1 MADNPLNSPLNA
13 PVEQEG
19 QVRIELDD
27 SGVDGLYS
35 NLCRVSSTP
44 EEVILD
50 LALNPNPMG
59 APVQK
64 VRVSQRVILNHFTA
78 KRLAALLTATVQR
91 HEQVFGRLETDIRKR
106 VQNEQPALNS
116 VAIHDPRRWEG
127 SAFPTDLLLVPSCP
141 TVCESQLLPRSPSAP
156 VWSASWGTGSWR
168 SFIPPKAGSPSME
181 SVPTLAA
188 QSPRV
193 RSLAGS

>member
-13 PVEQEG
+13 PAEQEG

-106 VQNEQPALNS
+106 VQNEQ
-116 VAIHDPRRWEG
+116 
-127 SAFPTDLLLVPSCP
+127 
-141 TVCESQLLPRSPSAP
+141 
-156 VWSASWGTGSWR
+156 ASR
-168 SFIPPKAGSPSME
+168 
-181 SVPTLAA
+181 
-188 QSPRV
+188 
-193 RSLAGS
+193 